1 MMNEETAV
9 CGLDEE
15 YQNASTL
22 GSKNTAV
29 TGVGEFHLAPTPTQ
43 DEENSASRD
52 LSSSP
57 SAVPVPATLNP
68 QSLEFIDST
77 VTSSS
82 GVIEG
87 QVKPDTSQ
95 FQPQDRTGWG
105 GGTLKHRPPPG
116 KASSYL
122 DSKGFGWLLEVED
135 EEEDAKPLL

>member
-1 MMNEETAV
+1 MMNEETVV

-15 YQNASTL
+15 YQNSNTL
-22 GSKNTAV
+22 EAKKTAV

-43 DEENSASRD
+43 EDD
-52 LSSSP
+52 DTSSSS
-57 SAVPVPATLNP
+57 SAVPMPATLNP

-87 QVKPDTSQ
+87 QVEPATSQ
-95 FQPQDRTGWG
+95 FQPQDPTGW
-105 GGTLKHRPPPG
+105 GTLKHRPPPG

-122 DSKGFGWLLEVED
+122 ESKGFGWLLEVED